1 MHNMGNFN
9 SISPPLTNVQSV
21 LLQLFN
27 AEIPDKDLEEL
38 KTIIARF
45 FLDKARDKA
54 DIIWNEKGYTDEKL
68 QQILSEK

>member
-1 MHNMGNFN
+1 MGNFN
-9 SISPPLTNVQSV
+9 SISPPLTNVQSE
-21 LLQLFN
+21 LPQLFN

-45 FLDKARDKA
+45 LLDKARDKA
-54 DIIWNEKGYTDEKL
+54 DIVWNEKGYTDEKL